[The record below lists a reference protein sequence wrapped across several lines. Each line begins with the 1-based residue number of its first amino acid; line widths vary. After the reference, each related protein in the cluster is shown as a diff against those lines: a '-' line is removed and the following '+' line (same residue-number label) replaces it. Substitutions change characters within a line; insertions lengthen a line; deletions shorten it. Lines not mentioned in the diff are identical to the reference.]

1 MSEENS
7 LDKIAHLFPN
17 RFSSGDIDLIPYQN
31 EDINHRVK
39 TADSY
44 LDELVGILVGE
55 DSAASGAP
63 MPWAAFKGNF
73 EFRPNEMSIW
83 TGFKGHGKSIC
94 LSQVLITMM
103 GRGQRVFVL
112 SPEFR
117 PARVLERM
125 LYQRIVS
132 REPSKDEVLQ
142 FIAWATRHLWLYDV
156 QSSLRP
162 ADVVA
167 LCRYVTKEI
176 GVDHILIDSLMK
188 CGIAPDDYGAQK
200 KFVDNIQS
208 VCHNEPVHIHL
219 VAHAR
224 KGNDDEK
231 PARLHDVKGSSEIAD
246 MAENVL
252 SVWRNKPKEKEI
264 VEGGAKHIGE
274 PDALLVVEA
283 QRNSDG
289 WIGSVPLNFDRKSM
303 LFYDLGGT
311 KPEPEYVKF

>member
-1 MSEENS
+1 MSEENA

-31 EDINHRVK
+31 EDIKHRVK

-44 LDELVGILVGE
+44 LDELVGLLVGDNE
-55 DSAASGAP
+55 ITGSP
-63 MPWAAFKGNF
+63 MPWAGFKGNF
-73 EFRPNEMSIW
+73 QFRPNEMSIW

-94 LSQVLITMM
+94 LSQVLTTSM
-103 GRGQRVFVL
+103 GRGQRVFII

-132 REPSKDEVLQ
+132 REPSKDDVMQ
-142 FIAWATRHLWLYDV
+142 FIAWATKYLWLYDV

-162 ADVVA
+162 SDVVA

-208 VCHNEPVHIHL
+208 VCHNDPVHIHL

-231 PARLHDVKGSSEIAD
+231 PAKLHDVKGSSEIAD

-252 SVWRNKPKEKEI
+252 SVWRNKPKEKESTL
-264 VEGGAKHIGE
+264 GGDKHDGE
-274 PDALLVVEA
+274 PDAVLVVEA
-283 QRNSDG
+283 QRNADG
-289 WIGSVPLNFDRKSM
+289 WIGSVPLSFDKKSM
-303 LFYDLGGT
+303 LFYDYGGI
-311 KPEPEYVKF
+311 KPEPEYVNF